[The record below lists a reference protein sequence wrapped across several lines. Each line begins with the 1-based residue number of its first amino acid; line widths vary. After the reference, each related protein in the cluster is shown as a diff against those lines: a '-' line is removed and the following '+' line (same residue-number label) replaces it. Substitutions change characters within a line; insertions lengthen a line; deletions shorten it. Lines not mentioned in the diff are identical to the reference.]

1 MLLTLGMKIKSFLMA
16 ALAAF
21 SLSASAQSLS
31 PGTKWHWDKGTI
43 VVETPE
49 RPAGQQNVL
58 GLTAPKLKTVR
69 VGFVGLGMRGPW
81 AVMRFC
87 HIPGVEIVALC
98 DYEEARAEKSQ
109 EYLRKQGLKPADIYS
124 GEKGYEALCKRSDI
138 DLVYI
143 AADWN
148 HHFPVAKFAMENGKH
163 TAIEV
168 PSAMNL
174 DQCWSLINLSEQTR
188 KHCFILENC
197 CYDYYEMNALA
208 MAQDGVFGD
217 IIRAEGAYIHC
228 LEDFWDAY
236 WKDPADNDKDNLHWR
251 MKYNMENR
259 GDVYPTHGLGPVCQ
273 WMNIHR
279 GDRMESL
286 VSMSSRQAG
295 LSAYAGQVFGAS
307 SEEAAQGYEM
317 GDVNTTLIH
326 TAKGRTILLQYDVTT
341 PRPYSRHQTVC
352 GTKGF
357 MQKYPVPCLLLD
369 EYGKE
374 PLSGEQ
380 FERMMEQY
388 KHPFT
393 AVIGEEARRK
403 NMPNEMNYI
412 MDYRLIHCLRN
423 GLPLDQDVYDAAEW
437 SCITELSERSVRQG
451 SVPVEIPDFRD
462 RSVRD
467 R

>member
-1 MLLTLGMKIKSFLMA
+1 M
-16 ALAAF
+16 
-21 SLSASAQSLS
+21 
-31 PGTKWHWDKGTI
+31 
-43 VVETPE
+43 
-49 RPAGQQNVL
+49 
-58 GLTAPKLKTVR
+58 
-69 VGFVGLGMRGPW
+69 
-81 AVMRFC
+81 
-87 HIPGVEIVALC
+87 
-98 DYEEARAEKSQ
+98 
-109 EYLRKQGLKPADIYS
+109 
-124 GEKGYEALCKRSDI
+124 
-138 DLVYI
+138 
-143 AADWN
+143 
-148 HHFPVAKFAMENGKH
+148 
-163 TAIEV
+163 
-168 PSAMNL
+168 
-174 DQCWSLINLSEQTR
+174 
-188 KHCFILENC
+188 
-197 CYDYYEMNALA
+197 
-208 MAQDGVFGD
+208 
-217 IIRAEGAYIHC
+217 
-228 LEDFWDAY
+228 
-236 WKDPADNDKDNLHWR
+236 
-251 MKYNMENR
+251 
-259 GDVYPTHGLGPVCQ
+259 
-273 WMNIHR
+273 MNIHR
-279 GDRMESL
+279 GDRMEYL

-307 SEEAAQGYEM
+307 SEEAAQSYEM

-451 SVPVEIPDFRD
+451 SVPVEIPDFTRGNWKE
-462 RSVRD
+462 R
-467 R
+467 